1 MARLSKFATRLK
13 EDQRARYLAAGAVNT
28 LFGYL
33 SSNALYYS
41 LTPQLHILAIGAVS
55 SVVNITFSFLTYKL
69 YVFRTK
75 GNWLREYLR
84 CYVVYGVGTVIAVLA
99 MWLLVDFLSVP
110 FWLAQA
116 LVMAVI
122 IIFSYFGHSRF
133 SFAKK

>member
-1 MARLSKFATRLK
+1 MTKLREFAGRLK

-41 LTPQLHILAIGAVS
+41 LSSHLHILAIGAIA
-55 SVVNITFSFLTYKL
+55 SVINITFSFLTYKL

-84 CYVVYGVGTVIAVLA
+84 CYVVYGVGTVIALLA
-99 MWLLVDFLSVP
+99 MWLLVDFLSVQ

-122 IIFSYFGHSRF
+122 IVFSYFGHSRF